1 MCTVSRVTCCLIPI
15 IPLALFAIAV
25 TVSTPIINN
34 IHSKS
39 EVEQFETSGNLYE
52 PDTQCSTR
60 DLLPPIIHLGTF
72 SSEWYDGFF
81 IKQDLPDKN
90 MYEYKN
96 LGVYIVQSHKVVERS
111 MPFNCKA
118 IDTNNGIEL
127 ELSGVY
133 FLSGTN
139 VSFNICIRSVDVVK
153 DGWVDMA
160 FYSNRPSYDQNDNNT
175 VNYHRFLIGPNQT
188 KCYSYTYTAPFD
200 SFYYIRMGTNCQCS
214 SANVTAISFKMN
226 ADMRYVN
233 ASDQWLI
240 NSDEKRA
247 CNRSDYSSEK
257 ECKFTFPSSSF
268 SKTQEYDIFA
278 KVTSVAFQSDFGHL
292 SIQPMF
298 RRESLALPTIGGVV
312 VLVPVEITLII
323 VVCCCVCK
331 SKQRT
336 RNLSFIEDGENIK
349 DYGAIQ

>member
-1 MCTVSRVTCCLIPI
+1 
-15 IPLALFAIAV
+15 
-25 TVSTPIINN
+25 
-34 IHSKS
+34 
-39 EVEQFETSGNLYE
+39 
-52 PDTQCSTR
+52 
-60 DLLPPIIHLGTF
+60 
-72 SSEWYDGFF
+72 
-81 IKQDLPDKN
+81 
-90 MYEYKN
+90 
-96 LGVYIVQSHKVVERS
+96 
-111 MPFNCKA
+111 
-118 IDTNNGIEL
+118 
-127 ELSGVY
+127 
-133 FLSGTN
+133 
-139 VSFNICIRSVDVVK
+139 
-153 DGWVDMA
+153 
-160 FYSNRPSYDQNDNNT
+160 
-175 VNYHRFLIGPNQT
+175 
-188 KCYSYTYTAPFD
+188 
-200 SFYYIRMGTNCQCS
+200 MGTNSQCS

-278 KVTSVAFQSDFGHL
+278 KVTSFTFHSDFGHL